1 MNKEIAKKK
10 LGLIVN
16 PIAGIGGRVGL
27 KGSDGQDTV
36 KRALELGAVPLAPTR
51 AIEALKELS
60 SMKDEIDL
68 ITYPF
73 EMGEDEAR
81 ECGFDA
87 TVVGSIVSGETT
99 AADTK
104 KAAQEM
110 MELGVELLLFVGGD
124 GTARDIYEAVGHRV
138 SVLGIPAGVKIHS
151 SVYAISPRRAAELV
165 KEFLRGRAPLREME
179 VMDIDE
185 GRFREGRVSARL
197 YGYLRVPFEQ
207 RLVQGAKAAS
217 SGSRESTRAI
227 AEYVVDRMR
236 DDYYYILGPGTT
248 VKAIGDEL
256 GIDKTLL
263 GVDLVHRKQ
272 LLGKD
277 LNEEQLLQLVTG
289 KKAKIAVTVIGGQGY
304 ILGRGNQQISPR
316 VIREVGKDNL
326 IVVSTQGKLISLNG
340 PLLVDTGD
348 HELDKSLAGYIRVI
362 TGYNEESVWKVEY

>member
-1 MNKEIAKKK
+1 VTKETAKKK

-60 SMKDEIDL
+60 PMKDEIDL
-68 ITYPF
+68 ITYPS
-73 EMGEDEAR
+73 EMGEDETR

-104 KAAQEM
+104 KAAQKM
-110 MELGVELLLFVGGD
+110 TELGVELLLFVGGD
-124 GTARDIYEAVGHRV
+124 GTARDIYEAVGDRV
-138 SVLGIPAGVKIHS
+138 PILGIPAGVKIHS

-185 GRFREGRVSARL
+185 DQFREGRVCARL

-217 SGSRESTRAI
+217 SGPRESTRAI
-227 AEYVVDRMR
+227 AEHVVDRMR
-236 DDYYYILGPGTT
+236 DDYYILGPGTT

-256 GIDKTLL
+256 GVDKTLL

-272 LLGKD
+272 LIGKD

-289 KKAKIAVTVIGGQGY
+289 KRAKSNKRGGKRQLDRRVYARETDFLEWSPVGGYWQPRIGQV
-304 ILGRGNQQISPR
+304 P
-316 VIREVGKDNL
+316 
-326 IVVSTQGKLISLNG
+326 
-340 PLLVDTGD
+340 
-348 HELDKSLAGYIRVI
+348 
-362 TGYNEESVWKVEY
+362 VWLHKGHYWL